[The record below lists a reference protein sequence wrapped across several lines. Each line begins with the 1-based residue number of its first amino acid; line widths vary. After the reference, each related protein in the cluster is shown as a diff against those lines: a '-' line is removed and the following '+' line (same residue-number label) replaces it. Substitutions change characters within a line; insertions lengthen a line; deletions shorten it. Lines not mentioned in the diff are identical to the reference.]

1 MKLLKL
7 PLFGLLA
14 PKSPMEKL
22 IEHYD
27 KIAGC
32 IKIIKESL
40 ECYVSGG
47 GACREFVEL
56 TKEIDEIEN
65 HADKIKRNIRNH
77 LPRSMFMAV
86 DKTLFLNY
94 TKSQDNILD
103 SAQDALQWLGMR
115 QVKISEEFQKDL
127 IFLIDEVATITE
139 LLGPALKA
147 TIDLV
152 HGENLDREGTKEH
165 YRKVRRERH
174 NIQRTKRELT
184 MKIYNSDLD
193 FKDIYQLIHF
203 VQCIDDMAH
212 NCENCA
218 DILRA
223 MIAR

>member
-1 MKLLKL
+1 MLRI
-7 PLFGLLA
+7 PFFGLLTQR
-14 PKSPMEKL
+14 SPMEGL
-22 IEHYD
+22 VEHYD

-32 IKIIKESL
+32 VKIIKESL

-47 GACREFVEL
+47 GACREFKEL
-56 TKEIDEIEN
+56 AREIDQIEN

-77 LPRSMFMAV
+77 LPRSLFMAV

-115 QVKISEEFQKDL
+115 RVVIPEEFQKDL
-127 IFLIDEVATITE
+127 IFLIDEVGSATE

-147 TIDLV
+147 TIAFV
-152 HGENLDREGTKEH
+152 HGENLDREGTKEK
-165 YRKVRRERH
+165 YRAVRQQRYR
-174 NIQRTKRELT
+174 IQRANRELT
-184 MKIYNSDLD
+184 IKIYNSELD

-203 VQCIDDMAH
+203 VNCLDDMAH

>member
-22 IEHYD
+22 VEHYD

-32 IKIIKESL
+32 VKIIKESL

-47 GACREFVEL
+47 GACREFQDLWE
-56 TKEIDEIEN
+56 EIDSIEN

-94 TKSQDNILD
+94 TKAQDNILD
-103 SAQDALQWLGMR
+103 SGQDALQWLGMR
-115 QVKISEEFQKDL
+115 QVVISEEFQKDL
-127 IFLIDEVATITE
+127 IFLIDEVSTATE

-147 TIDLV
+147 TIALV
-152 HGENLDREGTKEH
+152 HGESLDREGTKEY
-165 YRKVRRERH
+165 YRNIRAQRH
-174 NIQRTKRELT
+174 KTQKTARKITI
-184 MKIYNSDLD
+184 KIYNSELD

-203 VQCIDDMAH
+203 VQCLDNMAH